1 MKKTIKW
8 IAIVGGA
15 LVALVIIALLIVP
28 SFVDLQSYKPRIE
41 KMVSEATG
49 RPFSIG
55 GDIDL
60 SLFPWVGFSSSDIHL
75 GNPPGFEEKDFA
87 SLKSIEVRVKLI
99 PLISKDIQVKRFIV
113 EAPRIALE
121 KSKSGQTNW
130 EDMGKKSA
138 EGAPKPTKEKEKAPE
153 AGPAEGLPIKGL
165 AVGEFAVKKGSL
177 LWIDQS
183 KGERKEISD
192 LNLRLTDVSLDRPI
206 RLVLSALLDGQP
218 IELKGNV
225 GPLGKEPGKGTLPLD
240 ISIKA
245 LKELEMNLNGK
256 LVDPATNQQFD
267 LAIQVS
273 PFSPR
278 KLMSALGQDFPVK
291 TADPNALNKVA
302 LKAKLK
308 GNPKNVSVSD
318 GALQLDESN
327 LAFSMQAKDFARP
340 NLAFDL
346 NLDEIDLDRYLPP
359 PSEKKAGETKEE
371 RKPSTAEKKKADYA
385 PLRKLVLDGKI
396 RVGNLKAHGAKV
408 QDIYLKVSGKNG
420 LFNLDPLTLK
430 LYQGDVSS
438 KGALDVR
445 RDVPES
451 NMALQAKGI
460 QVSPLLKDV
469 LKKDFLEGTVKANM
483 NIAMAG
489 DDPENIKNSLNGKGD
504 FLFNDGAVVGIDL
517 AGMVRNAKA
526 AFGLAERG
534 GEKPRTDFSELHS
547 PFTITKG
554 VVDTRQTKLTSP
566 LLRILAA
573 GKANLVRESLDFR
586 VEPKFVGTI
595 KGQGDAQQRGGVTV
609 PVLVTGTFSSP
620 KFRPDLEG
628 MLKGT
633 LEKGISDPSELK
645 KMLPGQTTQGAGQ
658 PPTKD
663 KAKDLLKSLP
673 FGK

>member
-1 MKKTIKW
+1 MNKAIKW
-8 IAIVGGA
+8 LVIVGGGLIA
-15 LVALVIIALLIVP
+15 LIIIALLIIP

-87 SLKSIEVRVKLI
+87 SLKTIEVRVKLI
-99 PLISKDIQVKRFIV
+99 PLISKDIQVKRFIL
-113 EAPRIALE
+113 EEPRIALE
-121 KSKSGQTNW
+121 KDKSGRTNW
-130 EDMGKKSA
+130 EGIGKKPA
-138 EGAPKPTKEKEKAPE
+138 EAAPKPEKKKVPE
-153 AGPAEGLPIKGL
+153 TGAGEGLPISDL
-165 AVGEFAVKKGSL
+165 AVGEFAVTKGSL
-177 LWIDQS
+177 VWIDHS
-183 KGERKEISD
+183 KGERKEVSD
-192 LNLRLTDVSLDRPI
+192 LNLRLEDVSLDRPI
-206 RLVLSALLDGQP
+206 KLVLSAILDGQP
-218 IELKGNV
+218 VELEGNL
-225 GPLGKEPGKGTLPLD
+225 GPLGKEPGKGTMPVDLT
-240 ISIKA
+240 IKA
-245 LKELEMNLNGK
+245 LKEVVVDVKGK

-267 LAIQVS
+267 LALQVS

-278 KLMSALGQDFPVK
+278 KVMSALGQDFPVK
-291 TADPNALNKVA
+291 TADPKALGKVA
-302 LKAKLK
+302 LKAQLK
-308 GNPKNVSVSD
+308 GNPNNVSISD

-327 LAFSMQAKDFARP
+327 LAFSMKAKDFAKP
-340 NLAFDL
+340 DLAFDL
-346 NLDEIDLDRYLPP
+346 NLDKIDLDRYLPP
-359 PSEKKAGETKEE
+359 ASEKKTTEQKQGK
-371 RKPSTAEKKKADYA
+371 KPTPAEKKKTDYT
-385 PLRKLVLDGKI
+385 PLRNLVLDGKI
-396 RVGNLKAHGAKV
+396 RVGTLKAHGAKV
-408 QDIYLKVSGKNG
+408 QDIYLKVSAKNG
-420 LFNLDPLTLK
+420 LINLDPLTLK
-430 LYQGDVSS
+430 LYQGNVSS

-445 RDVPES
+445 RDVPKS
-451 NMALQAKGI
+451 NMALQAQGI

-489 DDPENIKNSLNGKGD
+489 DDPERIKKTLNGKGD

-566 LLRILAA
+566 LLRVLAA

-586 VEPKFVGTI
+586 VEPKFVSTI
-595 KGQGDAQQRGGVTV
+595 KGQGDTQQRSGVTV

-633 LEKGISDPSELK
+633 LEKGISDPSELE
-645 KMLPGQTTQGAGQ
+645 KMVPEQTQGAGQ
-658 PPTKD
+658 KPTED
-663 KAKDLLKSLP
+663 KTKDLLKGLP
-673 FGK
+673 FGR

>member
-1 MKKTIKW
+1 MNKVIKW
-8 IAIVGGA
+8 VIIVGGG

-75 GNPPGFEEKDFA
+75 GNPAGFEEKDFA
-87 SLKSIEVRVKLI
+87 SLKTVEVRVKLI
-99 PLISKDIQVKRFIV
+99 PLISKDIQVKRFIM
-113 EAPRIALE
+113 EEPRIALE
-121 KSKSGQTNW
+121 KSKSGRTNW

-138 EGAPKPTKEKEKAPE
+138 EAAPKPEKEKTPE
-153 AGPAEGLPIKGL
+153 GGAAEGLPIKGL
-165 AVGEFAVKKGSL
+165 AVGEFAVTKGSII
-177 LWIDQS
+177 WIDHS
-183 KGERKEISD
+183 KGERKEVSD
-192 LNLRLTDVSLDRPI
+192 VNLRLEDVSLDRPI
-206 RLVLSALLDGQP
+206 RLALSALLDGKP

-225 GPLGKEPGKGTLPLD
+225 GPLGKEPGKGTMPVDL
-240 ISIKA
+240 SIKA
-245 LKELEMNLNGK
+245 LKELEMDLKGK
-256 LVDPATNQQFD
+256 LVDPATSQQFE
-267 LAIQVS
+267 LVLQVS

-291 TADPNALNKVA
+291 TTDPNALNKVA
-302 LKAKLK
+302 FKAQLK
-308 GNPKNVSVSD
+308 GNPNSVSISD

-327 LAFSMQAKDFARP
+327 LIFSMKAKDFAKP
-340 NLAFDL
+340 DLAFDL
-346 NLDEIDLDRYLPP
+346 KLDKIDLDRYLPP
-359 PSEKKAGETKEE
+359 PSEKKTGEKKEE
-371 RKPSTAEKKKADYA
+371 KKPSAAERKKADYT
-385 PLRKLVLDGKI
+385 PLRKLLLDGKI
-396 RVGNLKAHGAKV
+396 RIGNLKAHGAKV
-408 QDIYLKVSGKNG
+408 QDIYLKVSAKNG
-420 LFNLDPLTLK
+420 LINMDPLTLN
-430 LYQGDVSS
+430 LYKGNVSS
-438 KGALDVR
+438 KGAFDVR
-445 RDVPES
+445 RDVPKS

-469 LKKDFLEGTVKANM
+469 LNKDFLEGTVKADM
-483 NIAMAG
+483 NIAMVG
-489 DDPENIKNSLNGKGD
+489 DDPEKIKNTLDGKGD

-534 GEKPRTDFSELHS
+534 GERPRTDFSELHS

-554 VVDTRQTKLTSP
+554 VVDTRQTRLTSP
-566 LLRILAA
+566 LLRVLAA
-573 GKANLVRESLDFR
+573 GKANLVQESLDFR
-586 VEPKFVGTI
+586 VEPKFVGTT
-595 KGQGDAQQRGGVTV
+595 KGQGDTQQRGGVTV

-658 PPTKD
+658 KPTED
-663 KAKDLLKSLP
+663 KAKDILKGLP
-673 FGK
+673 FGR

>member
-1 MKKTIKW
+1 MNKAIKW
-8 IAIVGGA
+8 VVIVGGA

-41 KMVSEATG
+41 KMVSESTG

-60 SLFPWVGFSSSDIHL
+60 SLFPWAGFSTTDIHL
-75 GNPPGFEEKDFA
+75 GNPPGFSEKDFA
-87 SLKSIEVRVKLI
+87 SLKSIEVRVRLI
-99 PLISKDIQVKRFIV
+99 PLISKDIQVKRFII
-113 EAPRIALE
+113 EEPRIALE
-121 KSKSGQTNW
+121 KSKSGRTNW
-130 EDMGKKSA
+130 EGIGKKSDEA
-138 EGAPKPTKEKEKAPE
+138 PPKPTKEKPPE
-153 AGPAEGLPIKGL
+153 AGAGEGLPIAGL
-165 AVGEFAVKKGSL
+165 AVGEFAVRNGSL
-177 LWIDQS
+177 LWIDHS
-183 KGERKEISD
+183 KEERKEISD
-192 LNLRLTDVSLDRPI
+192 LNLQLKDVSLDRPI
-206 RLVLSALLDGQP
+206 QLALSAILDGQP
-218 IELKGNV
+218 VELKGNV
-225 GPLGKEPGKGTLPLD
+225 GPLGKEPGKGTMPVDLSL
-240 ISIKA
+240 KA
-245 LKELEMNLNGK
+245 LKELTLNLKGK
-256 LVDPATNQQFD
+256 LVDPATTQQFD
-267 LAIQVS
+267 LAIQLS

-291 TADPNALNKVA
+291 TADPKALNNVA
-302 LKAKLK
+302 LKAQIR
-308 GNPKNVSVSD
+308 GNPNHVSISD
-318 GALQLDESN
+318 GTLQLDDSN
-327 LAFSMQAKDFARP
+327 LAFSMKAKDFARP

-359 PSEKKAGETKEE
+359 PSEKKAGEAKEE
-371 RKPSTAEKKKADYA
+371 RKPSTAEKKKADYT

-396 RVGNLKAHGAKV
+396 RVGKIKAHGAKV

-445 RDVPES
+445 RDVPKS

-489 DDPENIKNSLNGKGD
+489 DDPEKIKNTLNGKGD
-504 FLFNDGAVVGIDL
+504 FLFNNGAVVGIDL

-554 VVDTRQTKLTSP
+554 VVDTRKTRLTSP
-566 LLRILAA
+566 LLRVLAA

-586 VEPKFVGTI
+586 VEPKFVGTT
-595 KGQGDAQQRGGVTV
+595 KGQGDTQQRSGVTV

-645 KMLPGQTTQGAGQ
+645 KMLPGQTTQGAEQ
-658 PPTKD
+658 KPTEE
-663 KAKDLLKSLP
+663 KAKDLLKGLP

>member
-1 MKKTIKW
+1 
-8 IAIVGGA
+8 
-15 LVALVIIALLIVP
+15 L
-28 SFVDLQSYKPRIE
+28 
-41 KMVSEATG
+41 
-49 RPFSIG
+49 
-55 GDIDL
+55 
-60 SLFPWVGFSSSDIHL
+60 
-75 GNPPGFEEKDFA
+75 
-87 SLKSIEVRVKLI
+87 
-99 PLISKDIQVKRFIV
+99 
-113 EAPRIALE
+113 
-121 KSKSGQTNW
+121 
-130 EDMGKKSA
+130 
-138 EGAPKPTKEKEKAPE
+138 
-153 AGPAEGLPIKGL
+153 
-165 AVGEFAVKKGSL
+165 
-177 LWIDQS
+177 
-183 KGERKEISD
+183 
-192 LNLRLTDVSLDRPI
+192 
-206 RLVLSALLDGQP
+206 
-218 IELKGNV
+218 
-225 GPLGKEPGKGTLPLD
+225 
-240 ISIKA
+240 KA
-245 LKELEMNLNGK
+245 LKELTVNLKGK
-256 LVDPATNQQFD
+256 LVDPATTQQFD
-267 LAIQVS
+267 LAIQLS

-291 TADPNALNKVA
+291 TADPKALSKVA
-302 LKAKLK
+302 LKAQIK
-308 GNPKNVSVSD
+308 GNPNHVSISD
-318 GALQLDESN
+318 GTLQLDESN
-327 LAFSMQAKDFARP
+327 LAFSMKAKDFARP

-359 PSEKKAGETKEE
+359 PGEKEAGEKKEE
-371 RKPSTAEKKKADYA
+371 RKPSTAEKKKADYT

-445 RDVPES
+445 RDVPKS

-469 LKKDFLEGTVKANM
+469 LKKDFLQGTVKADM

-489 DDPENIKNSLNGKGD
+489 DDPEKIKKTLNGKGD

-554 VVDTRQTKLTSP
+554 VVDTRQTRLTSP
-566 LLRILAA
+566 LLRVLAA

-586 VEPKFVGTI
+586 VEPKFVGTT
-595 KGQGDAQQRGGVTV
+595 KGQGDTQQRGGVTV

-620 KFRPDLEG
+620 KFRPDLES

-645 KMLPGQTTQGAGQ
+645 KMLPGQTTQETGQ
-658 PPTKD
+658 KPTEEKT
-663 KAKDLLKSLP
+663 KDLLKGLP

>member
-1 MKKTIKW
+1 MNKVIKW
-8 IAIVGGA
+8 VIIVGGG

-87 SLKSIEVRVKLI
+87 SLKTIEVRVKLI
-99 PLISKDIQVKRFIV
+99 PLISKDIQVKRFIM
-113 EAPRIALE
+113 EEPRIALE
-121 KSKSGQTNW
+121 KSKSGRTNW

-138 EGAPKPTKEKEKAPE
+138 EAAPKPEKEKAPE
-153 AGPAEGLPIKGL
+153 GGAGEGLPIAGL
-165 AVGEFAVKKGSL
+165 AVGEFAVTKGSII
-177 LWIDQS
+177 WIDHS
-183 KGERKEISD
+183 KGERKEVSD
-192 LNLRLTDVSLDRPI
+192 VNLRLEDVSLDRPI
-206 RLVLSALLDGQP
+206 RLALSALLDGKP

-225 GPLGKEPGKGTLPLD
+225 GPLGKEPGKGTMPVDL
-240 ISIKA
+240 SIKA
-245 LKELEMNLNGK
+245 LKELEMDLKGK
-256 LVDPATNQQFD
+256 LVDPATSQQFD
-267 LAIQVS
+267 LVLQVS

-302 LKAKLK
+302 FKAQLK
-308 GNPKNVSVSD
+308 GNPNNVSISD

-327 LAFSMQAKDFARP
+327 LAFSMKAKDFSRP
-340 NLAFDL
+340 DLAFDL
-346 NLDEIDLDRYLPP
+346 NLDKIDLDRYLPP
-359 PSEKKAGETKEE
+359 ASEKKTGEKKEE
-371 RKPSTAEKKKADYA
+371 KPSTAERKKTDYT

-396 RVGNLKAHGAKV
+396 RIGNLKAHGAKV
-408 QDIYLKVSGKNG
+408 QDIYLKVSAKNG
-420 LFNLDPLTLK
+420 LINMDPLTLN
-430 LYQGDVSS
+430 LYQGSVSS
-438 KGALDVR
+438 KGAFDVR
-445 RDVPES
+445 RDVPKS

-460 QVSPLLKDV
+460 QVNPLLKDV
-469 LKKDFLEGTVKANM
+469 LKKDFLEGTVKADM

-489 DDPENIKNSLNGKGD
+489 DDPEKIKNTLDGKGD

-517 AGMVRNAKA
+517 AGMVKNAKA

-534 GEKPRTDFSELHS
+534 GERPRTDFSELHS

-554 VVDTRQTKLTSP
+554 VVDTRQTRLTSP
-566 LLRILAA
+566 LLRVLAA
-573 GKANLVRESLDFR
+573 GKANLVQESLDFR
-586 VEPKFVGTI
+586 VEPKFVGTT
-595 KGQGDAQQRGGVTV
+595 KGQGDTQQRGGVTV

-658 PPTKD
+658 KPTED
-663 KAKDLLKSLP
+663 KAKDILKGLP
-673 FGK
+673 FGR

>member
-15 LVALVIIALLIVP
+15 LVALVIIALLVVP

-113 EAPRIALE
+113 EEPRIALE
-121 KSKSGQTNW
+121 KSKSGRTNW

-138 EGAPKPTKEKEKAPE
+138 EGAPKPAKEKAQE
-153 AGPAEGLPIKGL
+153 GGPAEGLPIKGL

-192 LNLRLTDVSLDRPI
+192 LNLRLYDVSLDRPI
-206 RLVLSALLDGQP
+206 RLALSAILDGQP

-225 GPLGKEPGKGTLPLD
+225 GPLGKDPGKGTLPLD
-240 ISIKA
+240 LSIKA
-245 LKELEMNLNGK
+245 LKELEVSLKGK

-267 LAIQVS
+267 LAIKVS

-291 TADPNALNKVA
+291 TADPKALNKVA
-302 LKAKLK
+302 LKAQLK
-308 GNPKNVSVSD
+308 GNPKSVSISD

-327 LAFSMQAKDFARP
+327 LAFSMKAKDFARP

-359 PSEKKAGETKEE
+359 SSEKEAGEKKEE
-371 RKPSTAEKKKADYA
+371 TKPSTAERKKADYT

-396 RVGNLKAHGAKV
+396 RVGNLKAHGAKA
-408 QDIYLKVSGKNG
+408 QDIYLKVSAKNG

-445 RDVPES
+445 QDVPKS
-451 NMALQAKGI
+451 RMALQAKGI

-483 NIAMAG
+483 NISMAG
-489 DDPENIKNSLNGKGD
+489 DDPERIKGTLNGKGD

-517 AGMVRNAKA
+517 AGMIRNAKA
-526 AFGLAERG
+526 AFGLAEKG
-534 GEKPRTDFSELHS
+534 GGKPRTDFSELHS

-554 VVDTRQTKLTSP
+554 VVDTRQTRLTSP
-566 LLRILAA
+566 LLRVLAA

-586 VEPKFVGTI
+586 VEPKFVGTA

-645 KMLPGQTTQGAGQ
+645 KMLPGKTTQGAGQ
-658 PPTKD
+658 KPTEE
-663 KAKDLLKSLP
+663 KAQDLLKSLP